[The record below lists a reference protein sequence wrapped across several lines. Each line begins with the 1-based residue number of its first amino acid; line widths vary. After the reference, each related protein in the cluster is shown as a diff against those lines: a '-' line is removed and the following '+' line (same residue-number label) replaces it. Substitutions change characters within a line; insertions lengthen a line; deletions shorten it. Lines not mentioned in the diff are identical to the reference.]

1 MAINS
6 GKGTVDYS
14 VLIGEDKED
23 FVQQLLHKQ
32 LELWKFMCSIHS
44 NGGILQDQTILME
57 VVKKSVISQIFLL
70 GMVENIKWFFIFLT

>member
-32 LELWKFMCSIHS
+32 LEL
-44 NGGILQDQTILME
+44 
-57 VVKKSVISQIFLL
+57 
-70 GMVENIKWFFIFLT
+70 